1 MKSPE
6 SSPSP
11 APKKE
16 ISLLKEA
23 VEVLLAEILAATE
36 HKSDDLPEL
45 KKRKVVLVSHLNQV
59 DWSSK
64 ASAAENF
71 DLSAIR
77 TLIAELEAQSRQQIQ
92 RHLELIGKQLL
103 ALQDES
109 LYWRECMSVSFRTSC
124 DSVPAH

>member
-1 MKSPE
+1 MKSPQ
-6 SSPSP
+6 SFPNP

-45 KKRKVVLVSHLNQV
+45 KKRKVALVSHLNQV

-71 DLSAIR
+71 DLTAIR

-92 RHLELIGKQLL
+92 RHLELIGNQLL

-109 LYWRECMSVSFRTSC
+109 LYWRECMNVSFRTSC
-124 DSVPAH
+124 NSIPAN